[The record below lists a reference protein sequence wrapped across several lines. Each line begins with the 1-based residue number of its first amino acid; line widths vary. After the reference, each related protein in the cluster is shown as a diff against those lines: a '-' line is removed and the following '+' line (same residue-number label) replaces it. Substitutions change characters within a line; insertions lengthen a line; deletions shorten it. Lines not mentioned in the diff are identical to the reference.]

1 MIELTFSLTISLHIG
16 ENFGFTQHDS
26 KSSNYFALRD
36 QLLEGHIN
44 TLSGERLKIGMY
56 CKTFED
62 YLKTARKYGF
72 EIVEME
78 EARVSPENLNENPA
92 FFDSVNGVPL
102 HLVVKVR
109 KPAAGMVDNSANIA
123 AANTLSMLPK
133 KLTWGRSAT
142 RNPENAFFLRIPDLV
157 KKELYK
163 ASLECFN
170 RGISVDD
177 LDFEGDFPSRTF
189 AELKNFSVSVRNAL
203 LHETG
208 LVILKGLDLDVFG
221 LDEMKNVACSKIAY
235 YVSFSS
241 CYYMSQKSRVYLT
254 KYICVLNV
262 TIFFISLL
270 KASLQPYRSGGWFS
284 SWPTL

>member
-1 MIELTFSLTISLHIG
+1 M
-16 ENFGFTQHDS
+16 
-26 KSSNYFALRD
+26 
-36 QLLEGHIN
+36 
-44 TLSGERLKIGMY
+44 
-56 CKTFED
+56 
-62 YLKTARKYGF
+62 
-72 EIVEME
+72 
-78 EARVSPENLNENPA
+78 
-92 FFDSVNGVPL
+92 
-102 HLVVKVR
+102 
-109 KPAAGMVDNSANIA
+109 
-123 AANTLSMLPK
+123 
-133 KLTWGRSAT
+133 
-142 RNPENAFFLRIPDLV
+142 
-157 KKELYK
+157 
-163 ASLECFN
+163 
-170 RGISVDD
+170 
-177 LDFEGDFPSRTF
+177 
-189 AELKNFSVSVRNAL
+189 SVRNAL

>member
-1 MIELTFSLTISLHIG
+1 
-16 ENFGFTQHDS
+16 
-26 KSSNYFALRD
+26 
-36 QLLEGHIN
+36 
-44 TLSGERLKIGMY
+44 MY

-62 YLKTARKYGF
+62 YIKTARKYGF

-102 HLVVKVR
+102 HLVVKIR

-189 AELKNFSVSVRNAL
+189 AELKNFAVSVRNAL

-284 SWPTL
+284 SWPTLRC

>member
-1 MIELTFSLTISLHIG
+1 
-16 ENFGFTQHDS
+16 
-26 KSSNYFALRD
+26 
-36 QLLEGHIN
+36 
-44 TLSGERLKIGMY
+44 
-56 CKTFED
+56 
-62 YLKTARKYGF
+62 
-72 EIVEME
+72 ME

-102 HLVVKVR
+102 HLVVKIR

-189 AELKNFSVSVRNAL
+189 AELKNFAVSVRNAL